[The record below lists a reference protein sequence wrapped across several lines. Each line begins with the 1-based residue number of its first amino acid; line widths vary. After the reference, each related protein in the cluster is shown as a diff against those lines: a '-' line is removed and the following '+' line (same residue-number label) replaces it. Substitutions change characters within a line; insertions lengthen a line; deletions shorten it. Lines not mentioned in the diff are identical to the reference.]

1 MRKLISH
8 QQEEDEEQVRSMS
21 ETRYGK
27 IERMPTKFHSTPL
40 QSAVLQRLRE
50 EELYRKE
57 REKAQEEE
65 IVRLRV
71 LKENAKGNDF
81 EMQVS
86 GRVKSRM

>member
-8 QQEEDEEQVRSMS
+8 QQEEAEE
-21 ETRYGK
+21 
-27 IERMPTKFHSTPL
+27 

-57 REKAQEEE
+57 CEKAQEEE

-81 EMQVS
+81 EMQVRS
-86 GRVKSRM
+86 RVKNSM